1 MNWKTKQGQEIPI
14 KNLDDDHLLNII
26 NMIRNHPVTKIYLER
41 ITRRTAMDMIYY
53 LSQDPPD
60 GAAMAVEQEI
70 SQLFDQEN
78 LDQTL
83 AEVNK
88 TFCALL
94 AEASKRKLKDLYLTR
109 ANH

>member
-1 MNWKTKQGQEIPI
+1 
-14 KNLDDDHLLNII
+14 LLNII
-26 NMIRNHPVTKIYLER
+26 NMIRNHPVTRTYLEK
-41 ITRRTAMDMIYY
+41 ITRQTAMDMIYY

-70 SQLFDQEN
+70 TQLFDQEN

-83 AEVNK
+83 AEANK

-94 AEASKRKLKDLYLTR
+94 AEAHHRKLKNLYTTKS
-109 ANH
+109 